1 MNKISQKCRFT
12 LISKSS
18 ENIQFSHYL
27 VYRTAFVAHE
37 RKMCFD
43 IALKKNLN
51 ICIKLVRVYST
62 NACTAS
68 LSGVLMGMVDTV
80 LADIKVKPFRVKQA
94 RIHNSIL
101 Y

>member
-1 MNKISQKCRFT
+1 MSVRCALTFA
-12 LISKSS
+12 SS
-18 ENIQFSHYL
+18 
-27 VYRTAFVAHE
+27 
-37 RKMCFD
+37 
-43 IALKKNLN
+43 
-51 ICIKLVRVYST
+51 VYST
-62 NACTAS
+62 NAYTAS

>member
-1 MNKISQKCRFT
+1 
-12 LISKSS
+12 
-18 ENIQFSHYL
+18 
-27 VYRTAFVAHE
+27 
-37 RKMCFD
+37 MCFD
-43 IALKKNLN
+43 ISLKKNLN

-62 NACTAS
+62 NAGTAS
-68 LSGVLMGMVDTV
+68 LSGELMGMVDTV